1 MAKPRPA
8 CPGRA
13 GVSSSD
19 ADGDYKRNFLSPSRS
34 NARKSTGLCRL
45 DALRWNLK
53 LQRVSGDGRRLLG
66 LGMDP
71 CLLSNAPSG
80 RLSGRGVDWNR
91 AASGTLD
98 LSLPKSQIRAY
109 RWCSPPRIG

>member
-1 MAKPRPA
+1 DSSGMAKPRPA

-80 RLSGRGVDWNR
+80 RLSGRGG
-91 AASGTLD
+91 ATGTEQLRGRWACRFR
-98 LSLPKSQIRAY
+98 KVRFWQI
-109 RWCSPPRIG
+109 